1 LELLPVCLGVFNLAE
16 EVKLKIT
23 ERDDIADLLGLIPT
37 WIISAVVWYAF
48 TKIILD
54 RFTDKKPGTEINLA
68 IIASDVAGVTF
79 PPGVALA
86 AQLDVSLTAL
96 GIGVELAELF
106 KKPPGVQPA
115 ETIVELFYKPAIAL
129 SKFLEFIVVGVPKK

>member
-1 LELLPVCLGVFNLAE
+1 VCNLAE

-23 ERDDIADLLGLIPT
+23 ERDDIADLLALIPS
-37 WIISAVVWYAF
+37 WVYGAAIWYVF
-48 TKIILD
+48 SKIILD
-54 RFTDKKPGTEINLA
+54 GLSNKKPGTEINLA

-96 GIGVELAELF
+96 GIGVQLAELF